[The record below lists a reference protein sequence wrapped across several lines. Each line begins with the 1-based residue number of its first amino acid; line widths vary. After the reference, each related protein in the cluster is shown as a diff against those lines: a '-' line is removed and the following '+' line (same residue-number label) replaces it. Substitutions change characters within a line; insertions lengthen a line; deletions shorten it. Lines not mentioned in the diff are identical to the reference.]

1 MSPRRD
7 PRPRRV
13 LLRRCEDRA
22 EAERWAIAYKEVL
35 RSLEIADFWKVR
47 IDPADAEQLMVGLDY
62 LPRELQ

>member
-1 MSPRRD
+1 
-7 PRPRRV
+7 V